1 MAAAPKLTIKNLRE
15 HANKEGAAFLTYE
28 AIAFQSDNLVF
39 IAVDW
44 LEPNRWYAL
53 VLKFLILNFGAAT
66 IA

>member
-1 MAAAPKLTIKNLRE
+1 M
-15 HANKEGAAFLTYE
+15 TYE